1 MIVIQSVARGCGLKG
16 QGERPYV
23 GITRVPPNMF
33 RTTWC
38 YIALDGFWGFSE
50 LHYCTCGWLTNV
62 NFVCV
67 ICLWVWIWSV
77 MAFWWWV
84 GVLFQWIDLKKF
96 VGGWFCI
103 GSSYQ
108 MFFVMEKWRLS
119 VLIFFYI
126 RCALYI
132 HPLTTQCTFKS
143 PKQPKIKRTWA
154 LERACVGFNYWWRPA
169 FQVSTLTANI
179 FG

>member
-1 MIVIQSVARGCGLKG
+1 
-16 QGERPYV
+16 
-23 GITRVPPNMF
+23 MF
-33 RTTWC
+33 RTRWC

-67 ICLWVWIWSV
+67 IIRVWIWSV

-84 GVLFQWIDLKKF
+84 GVLFQWTDLKKF
-96 VGGWFCI
+96 VGRWFCI

-108 MFFVMEKWRLS
+108 MFSVIEKWSLS

-126 RCALYI
+126 RCALCI
-132 HPLTTQCTFKS
+132 HPFTTQCTFKT
-143 PKQPKIKRTWA
+143 PKQPKIKRIWA
-154 LERACVGFNYWWRPA
+154 LEIAMCGLQLLLKACLPSLNVLQPTL
-169 FQVSTLTANI
+169 STIETQNVLTSWKVN
-179 FG
+179 G